1 MSTFI
6 HHELLLLIRAAVTGA
21 VLLLCYDL
29 LKALRMVVVHSVKMI
44 GMQDLLYW
52 LCCTFF
58 VFAQIYKMNE
68 GILRLFMF
76 IGYLAGA
83 WLCYRTI
90 SPFFVKLCAKIM
102 GFPVIMINFLIKWLL
117 FPVRRCKL
125 FVYQYVVKERL
136 ANWVILRKKGTR
148 KK

>member
-6 HHELLLLIRAAVTGA
+6 HQELLLLIWAAATGA

-29 LKALRMVVVHSVKMI
+29 LRALRIVFVHSAKVI
-44 GMQDLLYW
+44 SVQDFLYW
-52 LCCTFF
+52 MCSTFF
-58 VFAQIYKMNE
+58 VFAQIYRMNE
-68 GILRLFMF
+68 GILRFFMF
-76 IGYLAGA
+76 IGYLTGA
-83 WLCYRTI
+83 WICHRTI
-90 SPFFVKLCAKIM
+90 SSLFVRCCAKIM
-102 GFPVIMINFLIKWLL
+102 EIPVIILNFLIKWLL

-136 ANWVILRKKGTR
+136 ANWVILRKKRKR

>member
-6 HHELLLLIRAAVTGA
+6 HHELLLLIRAAATGA

-29 LKALRMVVVHSVKMI
+29 LKALRMVVAHSTKMI
-44 GMQDLLYW
+44 GVQDLLYW

-58 VFAQIYKMNE
+58 VFAQIYRMNE
-68 GILRLFMF
+68 GILRFFMF
-76 IGYLAGA
+76 IGYFTGA
-83 WLCYRTI
+83 WICHRTI
-90 SPFFVKLCAKIM
+90 SPLFVKFCAKIM

-125 FVYQYVVKERL
+125 FVYQHVVTERL
-136 ANWVILRKKGTR
+136 ANWVILRKKR
-148 KK
+148 KRIK

>member
-29 LKALRMVVVHSVKMI
+29 LKALRMVVVHSAKMI
-44 GMQDLLYW
+44 GVQDLLYW

-58 VFAQIYKMNE
+58 VFAQIYRMNE
-68 GILRLFMF
+68 GILRFFIF

-83 WLCYRTI
+83 WFCHWTI
-90 SPFFVKLCAKIM
+90 SPFFVRSCAKIL
-102 GFPVIMINFLIKWLL
+102 GFPVTILNFLIKWLL

-125 FVYQYVVKERL
+125 FVYRYVVKERL
-136 ANWVILRKKGTR
+136 ANWVILRKKR
-148 KK
+148 KIKK